1 MKTKRLVMIALVCL
15 LSSLVMGQKSLMER
29 YANVDGVTTVFIS
42 KTMLQMMPNM
52 NVHINMNTKEMAG
65 RLTGILIL
73 TTERR
78 NLVQNLRRDTK
89 EFFNN
94 KTFEVLMTVKD
105 EESLVNFYIKKKS
118 DQRVSE
124 MVMVVDEGDEFVL
137 IQMTGDMTMDDIKK
151 MTKGMSI
158 GD

>member
-1 MKTKRLVMIALVCL
+1 MMTKRVLLIALTCL
-15 LSSLVMGQKSLMER
+15 LSSLAMGQKSLMER
-29 YANVDGVTTVFIS
+29 YANIDGVTTVYIS

-52 NVHINMNTKEMAG
+52 NVHINMNTKDMAG

-73 TTERR
+73 TTERKE
-78 NLVQNLRRDTK
+78 LVQSLRRDSRQ
-89 EFFNN
+89 FFSN

-105 EESLVNFYIKKKS
+105 EESLVNFYIRRKN
-118 DQRVSE
+118 DQRVAE

-137 IQMTGDMTMDDIKK
+137 IQMTGDLTMEDIKK

-158 GD
+158 QP

>member
-1 MKTKRLVMIALVCL
+1 MKTKRILMIALTCL
-15 LSSLVMGQKSLMER
+15 LSSLVMGQKNLMER
-29 YANVDGVTTVFIS
+29 YANVDGVTTVYIS

-52 NVHINMNTKEMAG
+52 NMHINMNTKEMAG

-78 NLVQNLRRDTK
+78 DLVQSLRKDANQ
-89 EFFNN
+89 FFNT

-105 EESLVNFYIKKKS
+105 EESLVNFYIKRKN

-158 GD
+158 EH

>member
-1 MKTKRLVMIALVCL
+1 MKTKRIVMITLACL

-118 DQRVSE
+118 DHN
-124 MVMVVDEGDEFVL
+124 
-137 IQMTGDMTMDDIKK
+137 
-151 MTKGMSI
+151 
-158 GD
+158 

>member
-1 MKTKRLVMIALVCL
+1 MTKRVLLIALTCL
-15 LSSLVMGQKSLMER
+15 LSSLAMGQKSLMER
-29 YANVDGVTTVFIS
+29 YANIDGVTTVYIS

-52 NVHINMNTKEMAG
+52 NVHINMNTKDMAG

-73 TTERR
+73 TTERKE
-78 NLVQNLRRDTK
+78 LVQSLRRDSRQ
-89 EFFNN
+89 FFSN

-105 EESLVNFYIKKKS
+105 EESLVNFYIRRKN
-118 DQRVSE
+118 DQRVAE

-137 IQMTGDMTMDDIKK
+137 IQMTGDLTMEDIKK

-158 GD
+158 QP